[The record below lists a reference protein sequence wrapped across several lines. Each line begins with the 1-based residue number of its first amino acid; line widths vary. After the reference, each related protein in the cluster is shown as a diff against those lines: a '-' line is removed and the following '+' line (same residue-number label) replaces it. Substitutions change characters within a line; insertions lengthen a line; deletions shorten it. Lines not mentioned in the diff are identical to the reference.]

1 MERNKKVIWGIL
13 LVLSG
18 VLIALCS
25 IGVINFPFGISLWQI
40 ALAVVVMAVLI
51 EGVLRIEFSQ
61 TFLMLG
67 IEVIIFEEAIGA
79 LVGAT
84 EADWINNGVVIFTSL
99 LIGIGLDLIFGGL
112 KRRLKKGRFK
122 LLHLEGGILA
132 FVRYDGKK
140 SYLTIANASYQQCD
154 ISFSTSVTSMIIKKE
169 SSSFKLPCLSAEIY
183 LLRDNNTDITIK
195 TTDK

>member
-67 IEVIIFEEAIGA
+67 IELIIFEEAIGA
-79 LVGAT
+79 LVGVA
-84 EADWINNGVVIFTSL
+84 AVVYICRF
-99 LIGIGLDLIFGGL
+99 IL
-112 KRRLKKGRFK
+112 KNRKICRD
-122 LLHLEGGILA
+122 EGGSLI
-132 FVRYDGKK
+132 
-140 SYLTIANASYQQCD
+140 
-154 ISFSTSVTSMIIKKE
+154 
-169 SSSFKLPCLSAEIY
+169 
-183 LLRDNNTDITIK
+183 
-195 TTDK
+195 